1 MLEWLLTI
9 GLDFILTE
17 DDDYILTEDGDKILL
32 EGGLI
37 LASGRKKQ
45 NGLLLGVY

>member
-1 MLEWLLTI
+1 MIEWLLTI

-32 EGGLI
+32 EGG
-37 LASGRKKQ
+37 AAGTTGRKKQ